1 MDAFLFSQRIFRKL
15 YSPIWILRFRV
26 AAVLFTISITRC
38 SSGAYLTIWGKGRE
52 SGSDQSEHRWHQHSA
67 AMHPVVDTMA
77 FADTVTW
84 YLLYLRF
91 SVGLKP

>member
-1 MDAFLFSQRIFRKL
+1 MDTSIPSGGCLVHNFYHEVLLWRIFNDLGHGSR
-15 YSPIWILRFRV
+15 
-26 AAVLFTISITRC
+26 
-38 SSGAYLTIWGKGRE
+38 G
-52 SGSDQSEHRWHQHSA
+52 GSDQSEHRWHQHSA

>member
-1 MDAFLFSQRIFRKL
+1 MLAAEFTGGYPSFGFAENTDDLFAGQ
-15 YSPIWILRFRV
+15 
-26 AAVLFTISITRC
+26 
-38 SSGAYLTIWGKGRE
+38 TIWGMGRE

>member
-1 MDAFLFSQRIFRKL
+1 MDTSIPSGGCLVHNFYHEVLLWRIFNDL
-15 YSPIWILRFRV
+15 
-26 AAVLFTISITRC
+26 
-38 SSGAYLTIWGKGRE
+38 GMGRE

>member
-1 MDAFLFSQRIFRKL
+1 
-15 YSPIWILRFRV
+15 
-26 AAVLFTISITRC
+26 

>member
-1 MDAFLFSQRIFRKL
+1 MDTSIPSGGCLVHNFYHEVLLWRIF
-15 YSPIWILRFRV
+15 
-26 AAVLFTISITRC
+26 
-38 SSGAYLTIWGKGRE
+38 TIWGKGRE

>member
-1 MDAFLFSQRIFRKL
+1 METSIPSGGCLVHNFDHEVLFWRIFNDLEAGVER
-15 YSPIWILRFRV
+15 
-26 AAVLFTISITRC
+26 AVLTQ
-38 SSGAYLTIWGKGRE
+38 SG
-52 SGSDQSEHRWHQHSA
+52 HRWHQHSA

-91 SVGLKP
+91 SVGLIP

>member
-1 MDAFLFSQRIFRKL
+1 MDTSIPSGGCLVHNFYHEVLLWRIFNDL
-15 YSPIWILRFRV
+15 
-26 AAVLFTISITRC
+26 
-38 SSGAYLTIWGKGRE
+38 GKGRE

>member
-1 MDAFLFSQRIFRKL
+1 FGFAENTDDLFVGKTLLHGDLLMWLMKTLLTSGCTNQR
-15 YSPIWILRFRV
+15 
-26 AAVLFTISITRC
+26 
-38 SSGAYLTIWGKGRE
+38 GAGQTIWGMGRE

>member
-1 MDAFLFSQRIFRKL
+1 MDTSIPSGGCLVHDFDHELLLWRIFNDLEAWGER
-15 YSPIWILRFRV
+15 
-26 AAVLFTISITRC
+26 AVLTK
-38 SSGAYLTIWGKGRE
+38 SG
-52 SGSDQSEHRWHQHSA
+52 HRWHQHSA

>member
-1 MDAFLFSQRIFRKL
+1 MD
-15 YSPIWILRFRV
+15 
-26 AAVLFTISITRC
+26 TSIP
-38 SSGAYLTIWGKGRE
+38 SGGCLVHNFYHEGLL
-52 SGSDQSEHRWHQHSA
+52 SA